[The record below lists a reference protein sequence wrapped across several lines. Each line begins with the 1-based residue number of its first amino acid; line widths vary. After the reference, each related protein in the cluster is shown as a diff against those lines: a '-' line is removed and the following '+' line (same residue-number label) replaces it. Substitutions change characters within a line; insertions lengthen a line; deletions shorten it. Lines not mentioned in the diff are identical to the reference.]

1 MQAIDH
7 QVKGSEVN
15 HRQVDVNHQVVRG
28 RRGVNVVGEHQGA
41 ERHLSILSRP
51 AVKITGAPVRDATN
65 DQDSSYATTETPA
78 TEDDAPLFSIES
90 VCDDLLE
97 VVPDHCLSLTERKTM
112 PFPDPDI
119 VLLNKTAADVS
130 GSEDSCGDDEPPS
143 SGNDE
148 DSDLGEFLDT
158 VQWL

>member
-1 MQAIDH
+1 M
-7 QVKGSEVN
+7 
-15 HRQVDVNHQVVRG
+15 
-28 RRGVNVVGEHQGA
+28 
-41 ERHLSILSRP
+41 
-51 AVKITGAPVRDATN
+51 KITGAPARNAT
-65 DQDSSYATTETPA
+65 DDHDSSEATTETPA
-78 TEDDAPLFSIES
+78 AKDDAPLFSIES

-112 PFPDPDI
+112 PFPDADV

-130 GSEDSCGDDEPPS
+130 GSEDSCGDDEPSS